1 MMVKVKRNLCS
12 LLIAILFLGV
22 VTIPAIS
29 AENKSGVTTE
39 ITNVE
44 KDSISGE
51 ATKQKM
57 TMYGYLYITVYWE
70 KENGTITITGLK
82 RAWTDDPYMKLVDA
96 WTTSTYGKANFWDDT
111 HHAGDS
117 VRIDAS
123 EI

>member
-1 MMVKVKRNLCS
+1 MRVKVKRNLCS
-12 LLIAILFLGV
+12 LLIAILLLGALN
-22 VTIPAIS
+22 IPVIS
-29 AENKSGVTTE
+29 AEKKSNVTIE

-44 KDSISGE
+44 KDSITGE

-57 TMYGYLYITVYWE
+57 SMYGYLYITVYWK
-70 KENGTITITGLK
+70 KENGTTTITGLK
-82 RAWTDDPYMKLVDA
+82 RAWTDDPYMKLIDA
-96 WTTSTYGKANFWDDT
+96 WTASTYGKANFWDDT

>member
-1 MMVKVKRNLCS
+1 V
-12 LLIAILFLGV
+12 GV
-22 VTIPAIS
+22 VTIPVIS
-29 AENKSGVTTE
+29 AENKSGITTE

-57 TMYGYLYITVYWE
+57 TMYGYLYT
-70 KENGTITITGLK
+70 TITGLK